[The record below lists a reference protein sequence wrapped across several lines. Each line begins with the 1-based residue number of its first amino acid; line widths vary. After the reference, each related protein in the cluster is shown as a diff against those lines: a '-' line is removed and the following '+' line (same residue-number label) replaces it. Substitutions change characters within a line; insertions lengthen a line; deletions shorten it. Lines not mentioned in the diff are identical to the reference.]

1 MLPPASTRCGGSV
14 WTVHTCA
21 LAALLIL
28 SETRPVWAD
37 PGSIFSGPAE
47 AEALAAYW
55 NPAAMTL
62 LPRGTH
68 VAMMATLMF
77 ARPTY
82 QRATINPRDNK
93 PYPTASLSTILPDPA
108 LGVVTSA
115 GLDRFRFGLSASLPM
130 MDGAAWGET
139 QGGKAASTRHYATE
153 GMMVQLSIQPSVAFR
168 INRYISVGAG
178 LDVIMLMT
186 ESRVMA
192 DFGARLNQIA
202 NAKCTS
208 DCPLNSAVVR
218 EDPTFDA
225 MTSVEG
231 STWGAGGFIGLLV
244 SPLPWLRLGAIFRTG
259 AGELEVPVDLQIE
272 IPPGLR
278 AAVAD
283 TGVVVNYPELSGSGV
298 MTVVVPMSFAAGL
311 TLGPL
316 SFTADMRWVNK
327 ARTGILM
334 INLHRASSS
343 LITDQSLILVH
354 TDYVMVGFRAVWQVL
369 DSLRLALRFEYSP
382 VTVPDEYMTP
392 ISMDFDS
399 FSLHAGLAWQ
409 ITSWLGVHAEYTRYF
424 LTERDIQQSKF
435 APNAKPT
442 TKIEEGFDR
451 PSPTGHYS
459 CEVDRVGFGLT
470 FSF

>member
-1 MLPPASTRCGGSV
+1 MVRIASRGLA
-14 WTVHTCA
+14 CA
-21 LAALLIL
+21 ACSGLVALLVL
-28 SETRPVWAD
+28 SGRPARAD

-68 VAMMATLMF
+68 VSLNATLMF
-77 ARPTY
+77 ARPSYERETV
-82 QRATINPRDNK
+82 NPRDGE
-93 PYPTASLSTILPDPA
+93 PYPTAALSTILPDPSLA
-108 LGVVTSA
+108 LVTSA

-130 MDGAAWGET
+130 MDGAAWGQT
-139 QGGKAASTRHYATE
+139 QGGKPASTRHYATE

-168 INRYISVGAG
+168 INRFISVGAG
-178 LDVIMLMT
+178 VDVIMVLT
-186 ESRVMA
+186 QSHVLA

-202 NAKCTS
+202 NTRCVS
-208 DCPLNSAVVR
+208 DCPLNSVVTR
-218 EDPTFDA
+218 EDPTYDA

-231 STWGAGGFIGLLV
+231 HTWGVGGFIGVLV
-244 SPLPWLRLGAIFRTG
+244 SPAPWLRLGAIFRTG
-259 AGELEVPVDLQIE
+259 AGELELPIDLNIE

-283 TGVVVNYPELSGSGV
+283 TGINVNYPELSASGV
-298 MTVVVPMSFAAGL
+298 MTVVVPMSLAAGL
-311 TLGPL
+311 TVGPL
-316 SFTADMRWVNK
+316 AGLSLTADVRWVNK

-334 INLHRASSS
+334 INLHRSSSS
-343 LITDQSLILVH
+343 LVTDQAMMLIH
-354 TDYVMVGFRAVWQVL
+354 TDYVMVGFRAVYQVL

-392 ISMDFDS
+392 ISMDFES

-409 ITSWLGVHAEYTRYF
+409 ITSWVGVNVEYTRYF
-424 LTERDIQQSKF
+424 LTERQIELSKF

-451 PSPTGHYS
+451 PSPTGLYAV
-459 CEVDRVGFGLT
+459 EVDRVGFGLW